1 MKRILTLLLG
11 ASFISGCTAPVYNYA
26 PQVKSF
32 SLPPLNTVTTTY
44 VGEEM
49 VKQGTDSSADALHFD
64 QPTKI
69 GDNFYYIIPPGDYAK
84 TGQDAGSEFY
94 SGINSRTGLTVPNRT
109 MINDPVKNIQVKSN
123 GEVCIIT
130 IFNGT
135 KCDVGKI
142 FSKVKL
148 NSSVQNSF
156 QQTLLYNG
164 KVGNKI
170 NIGYREYTD
179 GLARP
184 AFSNEVEYDLSESKT
199 IRYKGAILDILDANN
214 QSITFKLTRNFNTN

>member
-1 MKRILTLLLG
+1 MKKIMAVALG
-11 ASFISGCTAPVYNYA
+11 AMLMSGCTAPVNNYI
-26 PQVKSF
+26 PQFKSF
-32 SLPPLNTVTTTY
+32 SLPPLNTVTTSY

-49 VKQGTDSSADALHFD
+49 VKQGTDSSSDALHFE
-64 QPTKI
+64 QATKI
-69 GDNFYYIIPPGDYAK
+69 GDTFYYIIPAGDYAK
-84 TGQDAGSEFY
+84 TGQDAVSEFY
-94 SGINSRTGLTVPNRT
+94 SGINSKTGLVIPNRP
-109 MINDPVKNIQVKSN
+109 MINDPVKNIQVKNN

-135 KCDVGKI
+135 KCDIGNIYK
-142 FSKVKL
+142 KVKI

-199 IRYKGAILDILDANN
+199 IRYKGAVLDIIDANN
-214 QSITFKLTRNFNTN
+214 QSITFKLIRNFNTN